1 MKKIILACCFFCFF
15 GFNSMLKG
23 SPLELIN
30 SLKEEMSSQNRQFVS
45 ALVNIEVKKN
55 NREIEHLNNL
65 LSLNL
70 GGKAMAEIN
79 RKRDIQFKIEKIEKE
94 NESLL
99 KNL

>member
-1 MKKIILACCFFCFF
+1 VKKIILACCFFCFF
-15 GFNSMLKG
+15 GFNSMLKS

-30 SLKEEMSSQNRQFVS
+30 SLKEEMNPQNRQFVS
-45 ALVNIEVKKN
+45 ALINIEVKKN

>member
-15 GFNSMLKG
+15 GFNSMLKS

-30 SLKEEMSSQNRQFVS
+30 SLKEEMNPQNRQFVS
-45 ALVNIEVKKN
+45 ALINIEVKKN